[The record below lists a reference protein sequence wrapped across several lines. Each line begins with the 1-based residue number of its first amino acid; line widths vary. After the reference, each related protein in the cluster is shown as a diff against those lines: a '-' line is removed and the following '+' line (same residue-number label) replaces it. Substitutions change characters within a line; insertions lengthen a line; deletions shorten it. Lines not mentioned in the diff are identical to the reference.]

1 MAKIAARGAST
12 TASLQIGGDALKVG
26 PTVKRKTPSELRGE
40 QLKQTNVS
48 ELLNKS
54 LATSEMD
61 NSFKKS
67 DPPRNPRYIHTRI
80 DEVFPAKKSRF
91 KLLSGKENAKENSSI
106 ELPISLKKISA
117 LSNSVAVRR
126 QQISCSQNSVAS
138 VDVPNGH
145 RTLENYSQGTFLSV
159 AELSSGGQNLS
170 GLATVDMDKALKGLA
185 VCESIPTRPLES
197 SENFGDLSSGNF
209 CTEFHVT
216 GQKIPLDFTLK
227 TYMRLVS
234 SSSVN
239 WLNRSMMC
247 ATYNGM
253 PQLTTNSDASNDQN
267 IISASQTRL
276 GSQVLNSKTLHSWI
290 YPQSTLP
297 PSLMSILISA
307 AVDGVEMD
315 FLRKRIGAWEES
327 FRSLY
332 YMFRQNVCSLF
343 YVRTSHFV
351 LMFASFDGPGSR
363 RSYQAYISQ
372 STRGLRSSKRTS
384 LFMWLLVQCI
394 DCFSKTHR
402 HKYLD
407 VSFSMPLCHSQV
419 EQVTTEDLVELSEM
433 EKHNLGQTRH
443 MNSFSDVDNT
453 PESLLAFS
461 GNQNVHGLYEILLNY
476 RSFLTFLNAVDVPV
490 LWSPVPFQHAS
501 LSAPEVICMEIK
513 RADHGTAL
521 PQGFTLNEGH
531 SMPISSAGLCY
542 SVEIKDSH
550 IPPWIISNM
559 CALMASKGQSFEA
572 SFTTEH
578 TSVGLNIAL
587 GVVSQIADSDT
598 TVSED
603 SQEIANEFG
612 IPETIISPHL
622 HSGLLKGLR
631 YCNESYTASLS
642 PV

>member
-1 MAKIAARGAST
+1 MAKVAARGASA

-54 LATSEMD
+54 LATSEMV

-67 DPPRNPRYIHTRI
+67 DPPRNPRYIDTRMV
-80 DEVFPAKKSRF
+80 EVFPAKKSRF
-91 KLLSGKENAKENSSI
+91 KLVSGKENAKENSSI

-117 LSNSVAVRR
+117 LSNSAAVRR
-126 QQISCSQNSVAS
+126 QQFSCSKNSVSSAY
-138 VDVPNGH
+138 VPKDDVPIGH
-145 RTLENYSQGTFLSV
+145 KTLEKCSQGTFLSV
-159 AELSSGGQNLS
+159 TELSSGDQKLS

-185 VCESIPTRPLES
+185 ACESILTRPPKS
-197 SENFGDLSSGNF
+197 SEGDLSTGNF

-253 PQLTTNSDASNDQN
+253 PQFTTNAGASDDQN
-267 IISASQTRL
+267 IISASQQTEF
-276 GSQVLNSKTLHSWI
+276 SSLNSKALHSWI

-307 AVDGVEMD
+307 AVDGVEID

-332 YMFRQNVCSLF
+332 YMFRQNVCSIF
-343 YVRTSHFV
+343 YVCTSHFV
-351 LMFASFDGPGSR
+351 VMFTSFDGPES

-372 STRGLRSSKRTS
+372 STRGLRSSLKE
-384 LFMWLLVQCI
+384 
-394 DCFSKTHR
+394 H
-402 HKYLD
+402 D
-407 VSFSMPLCHSQV
+407 VSFYMPLCRSQV
-419 EQVTTEDLVELSEM
+419 EQVTTEDLVELSEI
-433 EKHNLGQTRH
+433 EKHNLGQTRRI
-443 MNSFSDVDNT
+443 NSFSDVDNT
-453 PESLLAFS
+453 PQSLLAFS

-490 LWSPVPFQHAS
+490 LYSPAPFQHAAI
-501 LSAPEVICMEIK
+501 SAPEVICMEIK

-550 IPPWIISNM
+550 IPPWIISNI
-559 CALMASKGQSFEA
+559 CSLMASKGQSFEA

-587 GVVSQIADSDT
+587 GPVSQIADSDA

-603 SQEIANEFG
+603 SQEITNEFG
-612 IPETIISPHL
+612 IPETIISPYL
-622 HSGLLKGLR
+622 HSGLLKGLN
-631 YCNESYTASLS
+631 YCNGSYTASLS

>member
-1 MAKIAARGAST
+1 MAKVAARGASA

-54 LATSEMD
+54 LATSEMV

-67 DPPRNPRYIHTRI
+67 DPPRNPRYIDTRMV
-80 DEVFPAKKSRF
+80 EVFPAKKSRF
-91 KLLSGKENAKENSSI
+91 KLVSGKENAKENSSI

-117 LSNSVAVRR
+117 LSNSAAVRR
-126 QQISCSQNSVAS
+126 QQFSCSKNSVSSAY
-138 VDVPNGH
+138 VPKDDVPIGH
-145 RTLENYSQGTFLSV
+145 KTLEKCSQGTFLSV
-159 AELSSGGQNLS
+159 TELSSGDQKLS

-185 VCESIPTRPLES
+185 ACESILTRPPKS
-197 SENFGDLSSGNF
+197 SEGDLSTGNF

-247 ATYNGM
+247 ATYN
-253 PQLTTNSDASNDQN
+253 A
-267 IISASQTRL
+267 
-276 GSQVLNSKTLHSWI
+276 LHSWI

-307 AVDGVEMD
+307 AVDGVEID

-332 YMFRQNVCSLF
+332 YMFRQNVCSIF
-343 YVRTSHFV
+343 YVCTSHFV
-351 LMFASFDGPGSR
+351 VMFTSFDGPES

-372 STRGLRSSKRTS
+372 STRGLRSSLKE
-384 LFMWLLVQCI
+384 
-394 DCFSKTHR
+394 H
-402 HKYLD
+402 D
-407 VSFSMPLCHSQV
+407 VSFYMPLCRSQV
-419 EQVTTEDLVELSEM
+419 EQVTTEDLVELSEI
-433 EKHNLGQTRH
+433 EKHNLGQTRRI
-443 MNSFSDVDNT
+443 NSFSDVDNT
-453 PESLLAFS
+453 PQSLLAFS

-490 LWSPVPFQHAS
+490 LYSPAPFQHAAI
-501 LSAPEVICMEIK
+501 SAPEVICMEIK

-550 IPPWIISNM
+550 IPPWIISNI
-559 CALMASKGQSFEA
+559 CSLMASKGQSFEA

-587 GVVSQIADSDT
+587 GPVSQIADSDA
-598 TVSED
+598 TVS
-603 SQEIANEFG
+603 
-612 IPETIISPHL
+612 
-622 HSGLLKGLR
+622 LLKGLN
-631 YCNESYTASLS
+631 YCNGSYTASLS
-642 PV
+642 PLLEIRRNSLDSRNFAFGFIEGPELPEQFVYCDSD